1 VTTGRKA
8 RFPGA
13 PVMAE
18 RRGPDGG
25 DCGGRWRGDGVVPM
39 VEERDDVV
47 PRHDGEDQVD
57 GVVAGCGGEG
67 QADDAIPGRSDG
79 MEAVE
84 VTMTWTQRRR
94 RRRMKFRQLDG
105 VQVKILRLGF
115 KDRAAVGFRGG
126 PQ

>member
-25 DCGGRWRGDGVVPM
+25 DGGDCGGGWGGDGVVPM
-39 VEERDDVV
+39 VEERNDAV
-47 PRHDGEDQVD
+47 PGHGDEGQAD

-67 QADDAIPGRSDG
+67 QADDVIPGRSDG

-84 VTMTWTQRRR
+84 VTTTWT
-94 RRRMKFRQLDG
+94 
-105 VQVKILRLGF
+105 
-115 KDRAAVGFRGG
+115 
-126 PQ
+126 